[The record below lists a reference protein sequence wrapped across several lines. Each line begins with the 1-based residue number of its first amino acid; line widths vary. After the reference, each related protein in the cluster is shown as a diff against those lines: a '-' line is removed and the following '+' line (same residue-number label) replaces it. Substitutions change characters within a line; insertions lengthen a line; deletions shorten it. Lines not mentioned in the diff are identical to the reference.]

1 MPEPESHLAEALDG
15 LADLAAEAGLDPAA
29 ARDEGLRVA
38 AALAESV
45 PGAAVGWAGAA
56 RPELTR
62 PDGPVDPV
70 DLAAANEAFFEAA
83 SRGRRWRAAPTDL
96 LQTLIGARSS
106 YAADYAER
114 LTEVASAAVM
124 LGTAPIWVIAN
135 ASATS
140 AAYLA
145 AATGVSPTLGG
156 AGGGGRGGSGG
167 VAVPSLPT
175 PTFPAPTFPTPTFPA
190 AGGSGLPPLPGG
202 PGTDAVMR
210 GWGYVRDPNAGMPQ
224 GPAGGL
230 PAGSDGAGAPTGSA
244 SPADPALPTATAPE
258 ESPAEPA
265 APAEPE
271 KTVEQLLAELDAMI
285 GLERVKKEIHRQVA
299 LLTVERLRA
308 EAGLK
313 APKMSR
319 HLIFVGNP
327 GTGKTTVARLIGA
340 IYRALE
346 LLPQGQLVEVD
357 RSELVAGYVGQT
369 AMKTAEV
376 CARAVDG
383 VLFIDEAYALAG
395 DQFAQEAV
403 NTLVKEMEDHRQNL
417 VVIVAGY
424 PDPMVGFIAQNP
436 GLASRFTT
444 TIEFDDYTDDELVEI
459 LRSIAAGSDYDLA
472 PEAEKR
478 VRMTLEASVRGPAF
492 GNGRFSRN
500 QFEHAV
506 GRHAWRLKDAE
517 KPTRDDLRL
526 LVADDFFDA
535 PEPDA
540 EVDAEVDAEPHAE
553 VDPEAPPAP
562 VGADGVTLRVDPYV
576 AGDREETPSNYDP
589 TEPGGPAGGRS
600 DSSTG
605 SGNGPESRAPAEQTL
620 TTPDSSSTST
630 DPTTY
635 PTTDPNPMA
644 GPANEDHA

>member
-1 MPEPESHLAEALDG
+1 MPRPTSPLAQAIDALTDV
-15 LADLAAEAGLDPAA
+15 AALAGLDPAA

-45 PGAAVGWAGAA
+45 KGAAIGWAAVARPDLDGLADLGAA
-56 RPELTR
+56 N
-62 PDGPVDPV
+62 
-70 DLAAANEAFFEAA
+70 LAFAEAA
-83 SRGRRWRAAPTDL
+83 SRGRRWRATPTDL
-96 LQTLIGARSS
+96 LTNLIGSRSQH
-106 YAADYAER
+106 AADYAKG
-114 LTEVASAAVM
+114 LSGVASAALL
-124 LGTAPIWVIAN
+124 LGHPEPWAVERIQ
-135 ASATS
+135 ASA
-140 AAYLA
+140 AGYLA
-145 AATGVSPTLGG
+145 AAGAAVPGGGPSSAAAGTSPTALSS
-156 AGGGGRGGSGG
+156 GSSTSHPQFP
-167 VAVPSLPT
+167 ATS
-175 PTFPAPTFPTPTFPA
+175 FPAPSFPA
-190 AGGSGLPPLPGG
+190 TSFPDAAPSEPMLGLPPG

-210 GWGYVRDPNAGMPQ
+210 GLGYVRDPSARMPS
-224 GPAGGL
+224 
-230 PAGSDGAGAPTGSA
+230 GSG
-244 SPADPALPTATAPE
+244 ADPAGLTPAGTGSPGAQAGPPPAA
-258 ESPAEPA
+258 SQQAPAEPA
-265 APAEPE
+265 PEVPAEPE
-271 KTVEQLLAELDAMI
+271 KTVEELLDELDAMI
-285 GLERVKKEIHRQVA
+285 GLDRVKKEIRRQVA

-308 EAGLK
+308 AANLK

-376 CARAVDG
+376 VAKAVDG

-424 PDPMVGFIAQNP
+424 PDPMVAFIAQNP

-459 LRSIAAGSDYDLA
+459 LRSIAAASDYELT

-478 VRMTLEASVRGPAF
+478 VRMTLQATVRGPAF

-506 GRHAWRLKDAE
+506 GRHAWRLQNAE
-517 KPTRDDLRL
+517 KPSRDDLRL
-526 LVADDFFDA
+526 LLGHDFFDV
-535 PEPDA
+535 PEPDPEMSLTQSA
-540 EVDAEVDAEPHAE
+540 QDG
-553 VDPEAPPAP
+553 DP
-562 VGADGVTLRVDPYV
+562 LRVDPDATGASHEAPSKDTGAEPSGLAV
-576 AGDREETPSNYDP
+576 GRSTVPSNALPDSP
-589 TEPGGPAGGRS
+589 EPS
-600 DSSTG
+600 DLTDSSEPPEPIDIE
-605 SGNGPESRAPAEQTL
+605 NG
-620 TTPDSSSTST
+620 TPNGT
-630 DPTTY
+630 P
-635 PTTDPNPMA
+635 
-644 GPANEDHA
+644 NEDHA

>member
-1 MPEPESHLAEALDG
+1 MPEPESHLAEALDE
-15 LADLAAEAGLDPAA
+15 LSDLAAEAGLDPAT

-45 PGAAVGWAGAA
+45 PGAAVGWAAVA
-56 RPELTR
+56 RPELRTDR
-62 PDGPVDPV
+62 GRN
-70 DLAAANEAFFEAA
+70 DLGAANEAFFEAA
-83 SRGRRWRAAPTDL
+83 SRGRRWRSAPTDL
-96 LQTLIGARSS
+96 LQGLIGARSS

-145 AATGVSPTLGG
+145 AAGGTPVPAPPAPGTG
-156 AGGGGRGGSGG
+156 R
-167 VAVPSLPT
+167 
-175 PTFPAPTFPTPTFPA
+175 FPAPSFPNPQPAFSPPSALSGSTFGSPTTSS
-190 AGGSGLPPLPGG
+190 SGLPPLPSG
-202 PGTDAVMR
+202 PGTDAVLR
-210 GWGYVRDPNAGMPQ
+210 GWGYVRDPSAGMP
-224 GPAGGL
+224 
-230 PAGSDGAGAPTGSA
+230 SGAGAEPAGAAPTGTDSA
-244 SPADPALPTATAPE
+244 GAAPGPPAATSQQAPAQPAPE
-258 ESPAEPA
+258 

-271 KTVEQLLAELDAMI
+271 KTVEELLAELNAMI
-285 GLERVKKEIHRQVA
+285 GLDRVKKEIHRQVA

-376 CARAVDG
+376 VAKAVDG

-424 PDPMVGFIAQNP
+424 PDPMVAFIAQNP

-444 TIEFDDYTDDELVEI
+444 TIEFDDYTDDELIEI
-459 LRSIAAGSDYDLA
+459 LRSIAAGSDYELT
-472 PEAEKR
+472 PGAEKR
-478 VRMTLEASVRGPAF
+478 VRMTLEATVRGPAF

-506 GRHAWRLKDAE
+506 GRHAWRLQSAD
-517 KPTRDDLRL
+517 KPSRDDLRL
-526 LVADDFFDA
+526 LLAHDFFDA
-535 PEPDA
+535 PEPEPGSASPAGSADSREPAA
-540 EVDAEVDAEPHAE
+540 ETDEAHT
-553 VDPEAPPAP
+553 DPEASPTPPAQDQDP
-562 VGADGVTLRVDPYV
+562 LRVDPDA
-576 AGDREETPSNYDP
+576 AGSGHQAPSEDTGP
-589 TEPGGPAGGRS
+589 EPSELTVGRS
-600 DSSTG
+600 TELS
-605 SGNGPESRAPAEQTL
+605 NHPPEPSQ
-620 TTPDSSSTST
+620 
-630 DPTTY
+630 
-635 PTTDPNPMA
+635 PNESID
-644 GPANEDHA
+644 PANGTPHGTPNGTSNKDHA